1 MPSSNT
7 RTLPFKFSKKVARL
21 ALLLA
26 VMLPGYAISQSA
38 QAEDEALKS
47 DINAYYESHLSEL
60 FLWFHQNPE
69 LGFLE
74 QETAARLTAELRA
87 LGIEVTEGV
96 GGTGLVGIIE
106 NGSGPLV
113 LLRADMDGLPIEE
126 KSGLANASRATQPDS
141 TLMTFWGSEEECRK
155 ARQHHLLSLNSM
167 ST

>member
-1 MPSSNT
+1 MPSSNSQT
-7 RTLPFKFSKKVARL
+7 FPFKFSKKVARL

-26 VMLPGYAISQSA
+26 VVLPGFAISHSA
-38 QAEDEALKS
+38 QAVDAALKS
-47 DINAYYESHLSEL
+47 DIDAYYQSHLSDL

-74 QETAARLTAELRA
+74 QETAARLAAELRA

-113 LLRADMDGLPIEE
+113 LVRADMDGLPI
-126 KSGLANASRATQPDS
+126 L
-141 TLMTFWGSEEECRK
+141 
-155 ARQHHLLSLNSM
+155 
-167 ST
+167 